1 MIRLNSYSAFA
12 KYLAK
17 KGSIVAKPKA
27 SHSEKIGV
35 DTVQS
40 SDRSETVEQIISA
53 LHCLDF
59 FEPDVAF
66 HLENALAGLLKMAGH
81 NRVSSPT
88 YSRLN
93 DAERDRLLAAIF
105 RGLSDTIIS
114 LQGRIPAHHLIAG
127 MQSAAAI
134 ATELHEGVS
143 DIDNHR
149 DCQTCM
155 KVLISYCQIIQY
167 EDNLASRKRQRAA
180 KKAAVSVAQT
190 TGIFE

>member
-1 MIRLNSYSAFA
+1 M
-12 KYLAK
+12 
-17 KGSIVAKPKA
+17 
-27 SHSEKIGV
+27 
-35 DTVQS
+35 QS

-59 FEPDVAF
+59 FDPDVAY
-66 HLENALAGLLKMAGH
+66 HLENALAGLVKLAGQ

-88 YSRLN
+88 HLRLN

-114 LQGRIPAHHLIAG
+114 LQGRIPAHHLISG

-143 DIDNHR
+143 DIDSHR
-149 DCQTCM
+149 DSQTCM

-167 EDNLASRKRQRAA
+167 EDNLASRKRQRVAKQAA
-180 KKAAVSVAQT
+180 ASGAQAT
-190 TGIFE
+190 RFFE